1 MSKDQIIEQLKS
13 LKEKRL
19 FASEVE
25 KLIEPFKGKVY
36 SFDMTF
42 AESERSFGSQPDPAY
57 NNGHKMKCEIAEGT
71 EITVLVPAD
80 QEEFLQGLKSGDTL
94 NLTLQLLGYD
104 GLYNRAVFGKA
115 DHKKETPSED
125 PVTEE
130 IEEEVPSLTEEKP
143 PEIPPEI
150 PPDIPPDIPPEI
162 PPKIP
167 PKNKEKIPKGD
178 RKKSRSLSFPV
189 QSDKKEK
196 IPKWKRLKAAKDK
209 SREYYV
215 ILTDV
220 PQSSPKKKSANSQND
235 DSDYEAQLRRT
246 ITTIIQKSLPQF
258 KLTLE
263 NFKMWSIRNFLS
275 LNQGHDEAQRLVAD
289 RPTLIKKEKGK
300 WKADLLKKQLKYY
313 CAEVSV
319 HDHKELVRIYGDPP
333 DPKLTKTFKIPE
345 SPTVGLNFKDLKK
358 KPKEHILDLQF
369 AHLVALL
376 LYCISGINIFF
387 GMNNFSQTLFGIC
400 VAAAGVLAVKFF
412 TFVPESPLYPS
423 RELIIKQRVNVE
435 EKVPY
440 YTHKIKLGLYG
451 LGALIIWTGMT
462 NPNLLIMGIMF
473 LALGRWSPPFTKI
486 IVEKELKKYN
496 EGFDK

>member
-1 MSKDQIIEQLKS
+1 MAKDKIIEQLKS

-19 FASEVE
+19 FGSEVE
-25 KLIEPFKGKVY
+25 KLIEPFKGKIY

-94 NLTLQLLGYD
+94 NLTVQMLGYD
-104 GLYNRAVFGKA
+104 GLYSRAVFGKA
-115 DHKKETPSED
+115 DDKKADHKKTDQSEETPAED
-125 PVTEE
+125 PV
-130 IEEEVPSLTEEKP
+130 IEEEIPSLTEEKP
-143 PEIPPEI
+143 T
-150 PPDIPPDIPPEI
+150 EI

-167 PKNKEKIPKGD
+167 PKDKDKIPKDD
-178 RKKSRSLSFPV
+178 REKTRSLSFPV
-189 QSDKKEK
+189 QSDRKEK
-196 IPKWKRLKAAKDK
+196 TPKWKRSKAAKDK
-209 SREYYV
+209 GREYYV
-215 ILTDV
+215 ILTGV
-220 PQSSPKKKSANSQND
+220 PQSSPETDTSNLRHVPE
-235 DSDYEAQLRRT
+235 YEAHLRGT
-246 ITTIIQKSLPQF
+246 IATIIQKSLPEF

-275 LNQGHDEAQRLVAD
+275 LNQGHDEAQRLVTD
-289 RPTLIKKEKGK
+289 LPTLIKKENEK
-300 WKADLLKKQLKYY
+300 WKAESLTKKLKHY

-333 DPKLTKTFKIPE
+333 KPKLTKTFKIPE
-345 SPTVGLNFKDLKK
+345 SRTVGLNFKNLKK

-376 LYCISGINIFF
+376 LYCISGLNILF
-387 GMNNFSQTLFGIC
+387 GMNNFSRTFFGIC
-400 VAAAGVLAVKFF
+400 FAVAGILAVKFF
-412 TFVPESPLYPS
+412 TFFPESPMYPS
-423 RELIIKQRVNVE
+423 RKIIIKQRVNVE

-440 YTHKIKLGLYG
+440 YTHKIKMGLYF
-451 LGALIIWTGMT
+451 LGALIIWTGMQ
-462 NPNLLIMGIMF
+462 NHYLLIMGIMF
-473 LALGRWSPPFTKI
+473 LALGRWSTPFIKI

-496 EGFDK
+496 ENFISNV

>member
-19 FASEVE
+19 FSSEVE

-80 QEEFLQGLKSGDTL
+80 QEEFLKGLKSGDTL

-104 GLYNRAVFGKA
+104 GLYSRAVFGKA
-115 DHKKETPSED
+115 DHKKADQSEETPTED
-125 PVTEE
+125 PVTED
-130 IEEEVPSLTEEKP
+130 IEEEAPSLTEENP
-143 PEIPPEI
+143 PEIT
-150 PPDIPPDIPPEI
+150 PDIPPNITPETPPDI

-167 PKNKEKIPKGD
+167 PKGH
-178 RKKSRSLSFPV
+178 RKKTRSLSFPV

-196 IPKWKRLKAAKDK
+196 IPKWKRSKADK
-209 SREYYV
+209 EKAREYYV
-215 ILTDV
+215 ILTGV
-220 PQSSPKKKSANSQND
+220 PQSSPEKKSLNSQND
-235 DSDYEAQLRRT
+235 DSDYEAQLRRI
-246 ITTIIQKSLPQF
+246 ITTIIQKGLPQF

-289 RPTLIKKEKGK
+289 CPTLIKKENAK
-300 WKADLLKKQLKYY
+300 WKTESLKKKLKYY

-333 DPKLTKTFKIPE
+333 EPKLTKTFKIPE
-345 SPTVGLNFKDLKK
+345 SRTVGLNFKDLKK

-376 LYCISGINIFF
+376 FYCISGLNILF
-387 GMNNFSQTLFGIC
+387 GWDNFSRTFFGIC
-400 VAAAGVLAVKFF
+400 FAAAGVLAVKFF
-412 TFVPESPLYPS
+412 TFVPESPMYPS
-423 RELIIKQRVNVE
+423 RKLIIKQPVNIE

-440 YTHKIKLGLYG
+440 YIHKIKLGLYL
-451 LGALIIWTGMT
+451 LGALIIWAGMT
-462 NPNLLIMGIMF
+462 KLNFIIMGIMF
-473 LALGRWSPPFTKI
+473 LALGRWSPPFIKI

-496 EGFDK
+496 EGFINK

>member
-19 FASEVE
+19 FSSEVE

-71 EITVLVPAD
+71 EITVLVPAE
-80 QEEFLQGLKSGDTL
+80 QEEFLKGLKSGDTL

-104 GLYNRAVFGKA
+104 GLYSRAVFGKS
-115 DHKKETPSED
+115 DHKKADQSEETPAED
-125 PVTEE
+125 PVTED
-130 IEEEVPSLTEEKP
+130 IEEEVPSLTEKKP
-143 PEIPPEI
+143 PDIS
-150 PPDIPPDIPPEI
+150 PDIPPDIPQ
-162 PPKIP
+162 
-167 PKNKEKIPKGD
+167 KGD
-178 RKKSRSLSFPV
+178 RKKTRTLSFPV
-189 QSDKKEK
+189 QSDGKEK
-196 IPKWKRLKAAKDK
+196 IPKWKRSKADK
-209 SREYYV
+209 EKGREYYV
-215 ILTDV
+215 ILTGV
-220 PQSSPKKKSANSQND
+220 PQSSPETDTSNLRHVP
-235 DSDYEAQLRRT
+235 DYEAQLRRT

-289 RPTLIKKEKGK
+289 CPTLIKKENAK
-300 WKADLLKKQLKYY
+300 WKTESLKKKLKYY

-333 DPKLTKTFKIPE
+333 EPKLTKTFKIPE
-345 SPTVGLNFKDLKK
+345 SRTVGLNFKDLKK

-376 LYCISGINIFF
+376 FYCISGLNIFF
-387 GMNNFSQTLFGIC
+387 GMGDAGRTFFGIC
-400 VAAAGVLAVKFF
+400 FAAAGILAVKLF
-412 TFVPESPLYPS
+412 TFVPESPMYPS
-423 RELIIKQRVNVE
+423 RKLIIKQPVNVE

-440 YTHKIKLGLYG
+440 YTHKIKLGLYC
-451 LGALIIWTGMT
+451 LGGLIIWAGMQQT
-462 NPNLLIMGIMF
+462 NLIIMGIMF
-473 LALGRWSPPFTKI
+473 IVLGRWSPPFTKI

-496 EGFDK
+496 ESFNK